1 MPEGPSDAVAKMRA
15 VTDASRSER
24 TARMLGARLSE
35 LARALERAD
44 VPPAAAS
51 RLLEAAS
58 IATMHAVTLDLLTAQ
73 RARELWCDA
82 AAEHPDVVELRR
94 FAA

>member
-1 MPEGPSDAVAKMRA
+1 

-24 TARMLGARLSE
+24 TARILEARLSE
-35 LARALERAD
+35 LARALERTELS
-44 VPPAAAS
+44 PAAAS

-58 IATMHAVTLDLLTAQ
+58 IATTHAVTLELLSSQ
-73 RARELWCDA
+73 RARQLWHE
-82 AAEHPDVVELRR
+82 AAEQHPKVVELRR

>member
-1 MPEGPSDAVAKMRA
+1 MTEDRPVAWRNFPS
-15 VTDASRSER
+15 VTEANRSER
-24 TARMLGARLSE
+24 TARILSHRLSE

-58 IATMHAVTLDLLTAQ
+58 VATMHAVTLDLLTTQ
-73 RARELWCDA
+73 RARQLWHDA
-82 AAEHPDVVELRR
+82 AEQHPTVVELQRR
-94 FAA
+94 AA